1 MSRPHVK
8 AMHQEIHIELKAL
21 GETHARAEGAELGW
35 WVLLDYVD
43 VVVHILQPEARS
55 YYELD
60 ALYRDCPQID
70 VSQIEL
76 PAALTA
82 PAVRIAE

>member
-8 AMHQEIHIELKAL
+8 ALYEEIHMELKTL
-21 GETHARAEGAELGW
+21 GESHARAEGAQLGW
-35 WVLLDYVD
+35 WILLDYVD

-55 YYELD
+55 YYDLD
-60 ALYRDCPQID
+60 ALYRDCPMLD
-70 VSQIEL
+70 LSQIEL

-82 PAVRIAE
+82 PAVRMAE